1 MKKTIGEKTFTFL
14 GYIILIFFS
23 LLCVLPLLFILS
35 GSFSSE
41 TSVIKYGYGLIP
53 QDFSIDAY
61 KLAFKNPSD
70 IFNAYYISIFV
81 VAVGTTVGLFL
92 TAMTGYVLSRKDFK
106 YRNIFSFLIYFT
118 SVFSGGLVPWY
129 IMMVQYLHMK
139 NSILSLIL
147 PLLLN
152 VFYIIVMKSFMTA
165 IPFEIIESAK
175 IDGCNEFSIYIKIVL
190 PVSKAAL
197 TTIGVFMALGYWND
211 FFCAML
217 FITNENLLPLQYYLY
232 RLVNTAEALNRVAEM
247 TGIAVQDMP
256 KETLKLAMTVLV
268 VFPIMCVYPFAQRNI
283 VGGITLGAVKG

>member
-1 MKKTIGEKTFTFL
+1 LKKTIGEKTFTFL